1 MKSKAKDSD
10 LIKKLN
16 ELLSAYQVAYFNAR
30 SSHWLIKGDSFF
42 ELHKVFENVYND
54 SSDKIDA
61 IAERILTLGGMPFLH
76 ASDMIRSS
84 SIKENGINGNQAKC
98 VSSLMEDIRSLSVIE
113 TEIAKLAQEQDDIVT
128 ADLVTKYLG
137 EQQKLNWML
146 AQFLQQRSSITKV
159 NQKVKH

>member
-1 MKSKAKDSD
+1 MKTKGKDSS
-10 LIKKLN
+10 LVKKLN

-30 SSHWLIKGDSFF
+30 SSHWMIKGDSFF

-54 SSDKIDA
+54 SSNKIDA
-61 IAERILTLGGMPFLH
+61 IAERILTLGGTPLLH
-76 ASDMIRSS
+76 ASDMIKMSN
-84 SIKENGINGNQAKC
+84 IKENGVNGNQAKC
-98 VSSLMEDIRSLSVIE
+98 VSSLMNDIKSLSVIE

-146 AQFLQQRSSITKV
+146 AQFLQQRSSITKL
-159 NQKVKH
+159 KH

>member
-1 MKSKAKDSD
+1 MKPKSKGSD

-30 SSHWLIKGDSFF
+30 SSHWMIKGDSFF

-54 SSDKIDA
+54 SSNKIDA
-61 IAERILTLGGMPFLH
+61 IAERILTLGGTPILH
-76 ASDMIRSS
+76 ASDMIKTSI
-84 SIKENGINGNQAKC
+84 IKENGVNGKQSKC
-98 VSSLMEDIRSLSVIE
+98 VSSLMNDIKSLSIIE
-113 TEIAKLAQEQDDIVT
+113 TEIAKIAQDQDDIVT

-146 AQFLQQRSSITKV
+146 AQFLQQRSSITKL
-159 NQKVKH
+159 KH

>member
-1 MKSKAKDSD
+1 MKPKAKDSE

-16 ELLSAYQVAYFNAR
+16 DLLSAYQVAYFNAR
-30 SSHWLIKGDSFF
+30 SSHWMIKGDSFF

-61 IAERILTLGGMPFLH
+61 IAERILTLGGQPLLH
-76 ASDMIRSS
+76 ATDMIKLS
-84 SIKENGINGNQAKC
+84 SIRENGISGNQAKC
-98 VSSLMEDIRSLSVIE
+98 VSSLMNDIKALSVIE
-113 TEIAKLAQEQDDIVT
+113 TEIAKIAQDQDDIVT

-159 NQKVKH
+159 SNKTKH